1 MTHFRPSFERFAFVG
16 CLCFLVNACRSD
28 AGAPE
33 TKGQRANAPSA
44 APSAA
49 AAQPSAPEAPKNELT
64 VPAAAASTEPADT
77 DAGCAGPTPPGVP
90 MPHFE
95 QRKLAS
101 VKERHYRFELLYPV
115 FPEQPEK
122 VSSKLNREIL
132 EHLTVLQKRFVN
144 QADAVATAPDPDNA
158 RWFEGRCD
166 VGYHSMSF
174 TTVVCETMEGPGAHP
189 HLDKFALNFQICPDV
204 RRLDLADLCRS
215 LPQCRKKII
224 ELINEDFRAGQKKE
238 TDIQFR
244 EGPAG
249 TNGGSTDAE
258 QPIAALR
265 AFAITPVGLR
275 IFLFDELPH
284 VLQAFAIVDL
294 PAAKVRP
301 VLRDDV
307 ARRLWRP

>member
-1 MTHFRPSFERFAFVG
+1 MTHFGPSCERVAFVG
-16 CLCFLVNACRSD
+16 CLCLVVSGCRSD

-33 TKGQRANAPSA
+33 TKGQRANT
-44 APSAA
+44 PSAA
-49 AAQPSAPEAPKNELT
+49 AAQPRAPEAPKHELT
-64 VPAAAASTEPADT
+64 VPAQTAAAASTEPADT
-77 DAGCAGPTPPGVP
+77 DAGCAGPTPAGAPL
-90 MPHFE
+90 PHFE

-115 FPEQPEK
+115 FHEQPEK
-122 VSSKLNREIL
+122 VSSKLNREIA
-132 EHLTVLQKRFVN
+132 EHLTALQKRFVN
-144 QADAVATAPDPDNA
+144 QAEAAATAPDPDDA

-174 TTVVCETMEGPGAHP
+174 TTVACETMEGPGAHP

-204 RRLDLADLCRS
+204 RRLELTDLCRS

-238 TDIQFR
+238 TGIQFR

-249 TNGGSTDAE
+249 TKGGSTDAE
-258 QPIAALR
+258 QPIATLR
-265 AFAITPVGLR
+265 VFAITPVGLR